1 MVSSTPQIFRDQG
14 AVCRQGKAELV
25 KRSKCRLIMW
35 VLCLLWEGWNISPQW
50 NIGWVQVSRWVTTA
64 GRVIA
69 PEPSCRKQSTDLVA
83 QGKPEVRQICLSVFW
98 WCSMLMILPPVHD
111 KHAQLTSLRPNN
123 QRQGSSHWWN
133 TLRALDMVW
142 IKTTMTTHRQVL
154 KWAQKGVF
162 FKCAFSFNM
171 SASSKYKSGP
181 TAAALSSADQE
192 KGAKRNVILWHQGFK
207 ECFQAAITFLLCVH
221 DLSCWVQVL
230 AWALAAIEGK
240 WLCMRHLDQLPAGC
254 CCSPHPPPDYQGYRL
269 AQICSG
275 LRPQASP
282 LQL

>member
-1 MVSSTPQIFRDQG
+1 
-14 AVCRQGKAELV
+14 
-25 KRSKCRLIMW
+25 
-35 VLCLLWEGWNISPQW
+35 
-50 NIGWVQVSRWVTTA
+50 
-64 GRVIA
+64 
-69 PEPSCRKQSTDLVA
+69 
-83 QGKPEVRQICLSVFW
+83 
-98 WCSMLMILPPVHD
+98 
-111 KHAQLTSLRPNN
+111 
-123 QRQGSSHWWN
+123 
-133 TLRALDMVW
+133 
-142 IKTTMTTHRQVL
+142 
-154 KWAQKGVF
+154 
-162 FKCAFSFNM
+162 M
-171 SASSKYKSGP
+171 SASSKYKSGA

-275 LRPQASP
+275 YVRKRHLCNCNTDKNLPTILRDIPWPEVLRGMWQQDPGLRYQRDKQTQSCLSGCVALSDLANRWYRLSFWTLQRALSGNGFMQRFSKCFSALFWGCP
-282 LQL
+282 LQM